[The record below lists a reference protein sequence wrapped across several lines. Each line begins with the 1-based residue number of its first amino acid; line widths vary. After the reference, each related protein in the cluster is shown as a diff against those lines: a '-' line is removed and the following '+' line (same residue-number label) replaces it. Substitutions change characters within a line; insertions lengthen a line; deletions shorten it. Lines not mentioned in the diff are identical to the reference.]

1 MGDPMLVA
9 DAVQDGGQPL
19 AANTSRF
26 WLVALFCN
34 VPLLSAFFGFS
45 LAQIAKFLL
54 HFANHGRWDVTRL
67 WGSGGM
73 PSSHTAF
80 VTGLSMSG
88 EPDVPGITESSRWA
102 WQIGRSMQWAARHAS
117 CMLTAVLFRYF
128 SHGVMCRPM
137 FAYQLEISDAHKH
150 VCVRRC
156 NVCVI
161 DPMRHGSMPPH

>member
-88 EPDVPGITESSRWA
+88 EPIMGSSHCRLA
-102 WQIGRSMQWAARHAS
+102 TVCTGLLLLIGMHER
-117 CMLTAVLFRYF
+117 MLTVVMLSSDTTSIW
-128 SHGVMCRPM
+128 SHLACC
-137 FAYQLEISDAHKH
+137 L
-150 VCVRRC
+150 C
-156 NVCVI
+156 NMVWG
-161 DPMRHGSMPPH
+161 HA

>member
-9 DAVQDGGQPL
+9 DAVQDDGQPL

-88 EPDVPGITESSRWA
+88 EPMFWADVMGSR
-102 WQIGRSMQWAARHAS
+102 H
-117 CMLTAVLFRYF
+117 
-128 SHGVMCRPM
+128 H
-137 FAYQLEISDAHKH
+137 
-150 VCVRRC
+150 
-156 NVCVI
+156 
-161 DPMRHGSMPPH
+161 

>member
-1 MGDPMLVA
+1 MREILLTSE
-9 DAVQDGGQPL
+9 DAVGSPAPDVQAPAGQ
-19 AANTSRF
+19 RF

-45 LAQIAKFLL
+45 TAQLAKFFL

-88 EPDVPGITESSRWA
+88 I
-102 WQIGRSMQWAARHAS
+102 
-117 CMLTAVLFRYF
+117 
-128 SHGVMCRPM
+128 
-137 FAYQLEISDAHKH
+137 
-150 VCVRRC
+150 
-156 NVCVI
+156 
-161 DPMRHGSMPPH
+161 